1 MGKKYYLKIRGAKRP
16 GVEAWNWATHLC
28 HYSQL
33 LGNELSGYV
42 AEVAYSSRGY
52 QPPPMGQIPS
62 RARGAMAAAQKAAV
76 TGIAAI
82 PEDGAMPAGGGT
94 YSPPGSTPTRSPG
107 STLPKAMGGLSG
119 DSPADSTETDEGEET
134 AEEAQ
139 RRQQWI
145 EYGTDHEP
153 QPWPGPDPN
162 PNPEP

>member
-1 MGKKYYLKIRGAKRP
+1 MELETRQDGIELIKFINQLVQSRANNAKEQKH
-16 GVEAWNWATHLC
+16 VACAAAEDEAESAANLWKT
-28 HYSQL
+28 
-33 LGNELSGYV
+33 
-42 AEVAYSSRGY
+42 
-52 QPPPMGQIPS
+52 S
-62 RARGAMAAAQKAAV
+62 RARRRSTAAV
-76 TGIAAI
+76 RPSRGRC
-82 PEDGAMPAGGGT
+82 GT
-94 YSPPGSTPTRSPG
+94 YSTSPPGSTPTRSPG